1 MTPHDRVR
9 LEILR
14 PAAGGESLAHHDGRT
29 VFVTGAIPGETVDAE
44 ITGESRRVLR
54 ARTVHVHE
62 PSPHRVPDR
71 RLVLGVPGAG
81 GVEFAHVEL
90 AHSRTLK
97 EQAARD
103 QLTRIGGIDADDVGF
118 RVVPAPSDA
127 AEGEG
132 AGIRWRTRVQCAVN
146 DTGRL
151 GMLAAGSH
159 TVVPFQTGT
168 IPLAVDE
175 LNALGLADVDMPG
188 ARRVEL
194 AVGHGSGALVLRG
207 RAASDHA
214 DELVRRSRGWAGDWS
229 VLVETATSGTGT
241 RNDDAA
247 RPGRGAGRGGRRD
260 GARRRAAGRGARNRG
275 GASAGPIAL
284 VAGSGLVR
292 ERVPGIDRDLQVRG
306 QGFWQVHRDAAAVLV
321 DGVRR
326 AVGEP
331 GRGLVLDLYSGA
343 GLLGIAL
350 AEQGHRVAGIEGSA
364 EAVSDARENA
374 AGLDA
379 RFEAGRV
386 ERAALVP
393 DARVAV
399 LDPPRS
405 GAGPAVVDALLAS
418 SVERIVHVSC
428 DGATLARDL
437 RRLADGGF
445 AVSSVVAHDLFPVT
459 GHLEFLAVLDR

>member
-14 PAAGGESLAHHDGRT
+14 PAAGGESLAHYDGRT
-29 VFVTGAIPGETVDAE
+29 VFVAGAIPGETVDAE

-54 ARTVHVHE
+54 AETVHVHE

-71 RLVLGVPGAG
+71 RLMLGVPGAG
-81 GVEFAHVEL
+81 GFEFAHVEL

-103 QLTRIGGIDADDVGF
+103 QLTRIGGIDTDDVGF
-118 RVVPAPSDA
+118 RVVPAPTDA
-127 AEGEG
+127 AGGEG
-132 AGIRWRTRVQCAVN
+132 AGIRWRTRVQCAV
-146 DTGRL
+146 DDAGRL
-151 GMLAAGSH
+151 GMLAPGSH
-159 TVVPFQTGT
+159 TVIPFERSA

-175 LNALGLADVDMPG
+175 LNALGLADLEVPG
-188 ARRVEL
+188 ATRVEL
-194 AVGHGSGALVLRG
+194 AVGHGAGALVLRG

-214 DELVRRSRGWAGDWS
+214 EALVGRSREWAGDWS
-229 VLVETATSGTGT
+229 VLVEAAESGTGP
-241 RNDDAA
+241 RGDDSA
-247 RPGRGAGRGGRRD
+247 RPRRGPARGGRRS
-260 GARRRAAGRGARNRG
+260 GPRRRAADRGARNRG
-275 GASAGPIAL
+275 GSSAGPLAL
-284 VAGSGLVR
+284 AAGSGLVR
-292 ERVPGIDRDLQVRG
+292 ERVPGIDRDLHVRG
-306 QGFWQVHRDAAAVLV
+306 QGFWQVHRDAAGVLV

-364 EAVSDARENA
+364 EAVADARENA

-437 RRLADGGF
+437 RRLIDGGF
-445 AVSSVVAHDLFPVT
+445 SVSTIVAHDLFPVT
-459 GHLEFLAVLDR
+459 GHLELLAVLDR